1 MSKNFRFGNV
11 VSILLTAT
19 VAVVMS
25 GCVKQKILVKVKP
38 DGSGTILVSAVYQKN
53 IVDMVDKQ
61 VAAQRAQLEKNG
73 MDTSKLED
81 PLFNEKQFEEQAK
94 MFGTDIEYVKAKKVK
109 TASGR
114 GFIAVYKFKSID
126 DVKLDLNKLV
136 SPGPKFGPQ
145 TPGDDSVSFE
155 FTKGDVAKLQ
165 VTIPKMDIPEDS
177 DTTKELPASTPLTE
191 QEKSQLTGPQ
201 GAMFGLTGNETTR
214 EEVIRK
220 ICGDMSISIALQVEG
235 EVVKS
240 NATYKD
246 PKKKGRC
253 TLFAID
259 FSTML
264 EDDKTCTRIVNNES
278 PNFIEAIIAEK
289 SVKGIERETKPE
301 ITVEFKKK

>member
-1 MSKNFRFGNV
+1 MNKSFGFGNV
-11 VSILLTAT
+11 VSILLAAT

-61 VAAQRAQLEKNG
+61 VAAQRAQFEKNG
-73 MDTSKLED
+73 MDTSKIED

-94 MFGTDIEYVKAKKVK
+94 VFGTDIEYVKAKKIK
-109 TASGR
+109 TSSGR
-114 GFIAVYKFKSID
+114 GFIVVYRFKNIE

-136 SPGPKFGPQ
+136 SPAPKVGAQ
-145 TPGDDSVSFE
+145 TPGDESVSFK

-165 VTIPKMDIPEDS
+165 VTIPKMKIPEES
-177 DTTKELPASTPLTE
+177 DTKELPASTPLSE
-191 QEKSQLTGPQ
+191 QEKAQLAGPQ
-201 GAMFGLTGNETTR
+201 GAMFGLTGNEATR

-220 ICGDMSISIALQVEG
+220 MYGDMSISIALQVEG

-240 NATYKD
+240 NATYKN

-253 TLFAID
+253 TLLSLD
-259 FSTML
+259 FGTIL
-264 EDDKTCTRIVNNES
+264 EDDKTCTIIANSKS
-278 PNFIEAIIAEK
+278 PKVIEAIIAKEN
-289 SVKGIERETKPE
+289 VKGIERETKSE
-301 ITVEFKKK
+301 ITVEFKK